1 MLPPAGRAVDRP
13 TEVPV
18 RHRADLPRVKADLLL
33 DLRVAAAV
41 GKMVA
46 VAVAAAETNRRVE
59 PRLLIM

>member
-1 MLPPAGRAVDRP
+1 MLPPAGRAVDPP

-18 RHRADLPRVKADLLL
+18 RHRADLPRVQADLLL
-33 DLRVAAAV
+33 DLR
-41 GKMVA
+41 A